1 MEDNNINQENMD
13 QNTNPNLNQ
22 NSEQNSEKLQ
32 EISKIYNPQTTNGGK
47 NVVLVKKSPIE
58 YYIQA
63 FQKYG
68 QFSGRATRAEYWWFY
83 LGTTVVLFLLGILD
97 QVLSVPFVYIYV
109 FASFIP
115 ALAVTARR
123 LHDVGKSGWLQ
134 LLGIIASI
142 VISISALLSLFLGFT
157 GGVILF
163 SGNSS
168 EIGSGILGIAVI
180 LAVLS
185 LISIGVIIW
194 LFILYITN
202 STPGSNKYGPNPKGI
217 ES

>member
-13 QNTNPNLNQ
+13 QGTNQ

-32 EISKIYNPQTTNGGK
+32 EISQIYNPQTTNGGG

-83 LGTTVVLFLLGILD
+83 LVTVAVSLLLAIIDSVFSIPFTL
-97 QVLSVPFVYIYV
+97 LSTIYF
-109 FASFIP
+109 FASLIP
-115 ALAVTARR
+115 SLAIQVRR
-123 LHDVGKSGWLQ
+123 LHDVDKSGWYM
-134 LLGIIASI
+134 LLN
-142 VISISALLSLFLGFT
+142 F
-157 GGVILF
+157 
-163 SGNSS
+163 
-168 EIGSGILGIAVI
+168 
-180 LAVLS
+180 
-185 LISIGVIIW
+185 VIIIGWIW
-194 LFILYITN
+194 LLVLNIKD
-202 STPGSNKYGPNPKGI
+202 STPGANKYGPNPKGI